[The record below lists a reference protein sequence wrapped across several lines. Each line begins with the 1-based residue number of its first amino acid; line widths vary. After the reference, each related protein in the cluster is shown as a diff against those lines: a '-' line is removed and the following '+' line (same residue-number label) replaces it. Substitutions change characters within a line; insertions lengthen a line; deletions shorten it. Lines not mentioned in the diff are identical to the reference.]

1 MTSKTKPNRIYATLL
16 FYTVRFDLSR
26 SISQIVCVFHLL
38 LCSVSAMAGSKA
50 MKTKTQRKFAMK
62 LAMKAVAFKAMK
74 SMKATKSTRKPVLK
88 RPGAAKTAGK
98 NTHSDTKD
106 ADDDD
111 NDDEE
116 DEEEEEEENEEEE
129 EEDERMNGGASAA
142 KRAAIDWAKRKSNGE
157 KPIKSTAVTQFFK
170 DEIKRLDVAS
180 GTLAHSTRYNEAGG
194 NKAKEVIQ
202 MQIALD
208 RAGYDAE
215 MKLLEHDYRGSERQ
229 LNLTTGWMDLWRIAD
244 VENIPQAMPV
254 DERAALALEMV
265 ESEGATERPHSNK
278 ALKAKGYKEYE
289 WTAGGK
295 ETRLKEKRG
304 QLVGF
309 QRSMLVDKEV
319 QKDQRKGI
327 RDEMDNDF
335 ARSSAGA
342 GNPVLGES
350 KQKKP
355 RKTKEEK
362 EEEKREARN

>member
-26 SISQIVCVFHLL
+26 SISQIVCVFPLL
-38 LCSVSAMAGSKA
+38 LCCVSAMAGSKA

-111 NDDEE
+111 DDDEE
-116 DEEEEEEENEEEE
+116 GEEEEEEHEEEE
-129 EEDERMNGGASAA
+129 AEDAGMNGGASAA

-180 GTLAHSTRYNEAGG
+180 GTLAHSKRYNEAGG

-254 DERAALALEMV
+254 DERVALALEMV

-289 WTAGGK
+289 WTAGG
-295 ETRLKEKRG
+295 ERNATE
-304 QLVGF
+304 
-309 QRSMLVDKEV
+309 
-319 QKDQRKGI
+319 
-327 RDEMDNDF
+327 
-335 ARSSAGA
+335 
-342 GNPVLGES
+342 
-350 KQKKP
+350 
-355 RKTKEEK
+355 
-362 EEEKREARN
+362 REARPTCRVSEVNVSRQRCSERPAQRHSR